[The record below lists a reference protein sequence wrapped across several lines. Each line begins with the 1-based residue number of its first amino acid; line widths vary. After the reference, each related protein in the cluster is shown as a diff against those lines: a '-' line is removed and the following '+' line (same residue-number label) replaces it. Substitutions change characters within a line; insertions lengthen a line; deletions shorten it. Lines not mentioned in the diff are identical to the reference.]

1 VLRFY
6 GSALVSIIH
15 KIDLAANLAVITVC
29 NKRTPGLDLWEKTLR
44 AQNLT
49 PTILGLGDSRTLGH
63 QSKEF
68 GLKFVLLAAHLQTL
82 DPQQVCLVTDGYDVI
97 FHNAQLLV
105 QNLHSLPKDKLLFAA
120 DVYEN
125 PDQGYPYKTKHLRIP
140 YLNSGIYA
148 GTAQTILSV
157 LQPALSLPNPYALDD
172 QRYFVQYMFKNPH
185 IILIDHGCQLF
196 VCMAGLERK
205 RDYDIKNSVLHVFDQ
220 STPSVIHFQGFY
232 KDTLW
237 INEIYADTTIQHL
250 AKKIHRNPNA
260 CQRQLGDSLMFIGS
274 SLAPRKYA
282 IYVSIVFALLI
293 FLFLLLV

>member
-1 VLRFY
+1 MLRFY
-6 GSALVSIIH
+6 GSALVFIIY
-15 KIDLAANLAVITVC
+15 KIDLAVITVC
-29 NKRTPGLDLWEKTLR
+29 NKRTPGLDLWETTLR

-49 PTILGLGDSRTLGH
+49 PTILGLGNSRALGH

-68 GLKFVLLAAHLQTL
+68 GLKFVLLAEHLKTL
-82 DPQQVCLVTDGYDVI
+82 SPEQVCLVTDGYDVV
-97 FHNAQLLV
+97 FHNCQQLV

-157 LQPALSLPNPYALDD
+157 LQAALDMPNPYALDD
-172 QRYFVQYMFKNPH
+172 QRYFVQYMFKNPQT
-185 IILIDHGCQLF
+185 ILIDHGCQLF

-205 RDYDIKNSVLHVFDQ
+205 RDFDIKNSVLHVFDQ

-232 KDTLW
+232 KDTSW
-237 INEIYADTTIQHL
+237 IKEIYSEKRIQSL
-250 AKKIHRNPNA
+250 AHQIHRNPNA
-260 CQRQLGDSLMFIGS
+260 CQRQIGDSLEFIGS
-274 SLAPRKYA
+274 SLAPKPYA
-282 IYVSIVFALLI
+282 IVTASV
-293 FLFLLLV
+293 FLLLVFLLLLLV